1 MTRHSQLM
9 RLLIVATLLVPL
21 ARTSGGYVL
30 QAQGPPVPLP
40 KGCAGTT
47 AQIDIYP
54 PGPTVKDVIQI
65 TPSGEWMTSCAPVYQ
80 AHQVTGNVVKI
91 YAASNPF
98 CQLCM
103 QVLTPWEFTVEAG
116 PLPAGTYTVELHL
129 SICSRSPYLYDRTS
143 FTVTHVPVST
153 VISVDGG
160 ELSYHYV
167 GHTTSLAVPPGA
179 LSAPSVF
186 TISYHIPP
194 TTTGQ
199 LRGMDHFFDLD
210 GTQTVFATPLTLT
223 VSYSESM
230 RGPIVPGTENL
241 YRWQDSQWVAD
252 SITLASR
259 CSDGLSAQITHF
271 SLFGVLGES
280 KRVYLPIVLK

>member
-1 MTRHSQLM
+1 MTKQSDLM
-9 RLLIVATLLVPL
+9 RLLIVATLLIPL
-21 ARTSGGYVL
+21 ARTSGEHVL
-30 QAQGPPVPLP
+30 QAQGPPVPLS

-47 AQIDIYP
+47 DHIDIYP
-54 PGPTVKDVIQI
+54 PEPTAEDVIQI
-65 TPSGEWMTSCAPVYQ
+65 TPSGVWGTSCAPVYQ
-80 AHQVTGNVVKI
+80 AHQVTGNVIRI
-91 YAASNPF
+91 YAAANPL
-98 CQLCM
+98 CQLCL

-116 PLPAGTYTVELHL
+116 PLPAGAYTVELYIR
-129 SICSRSPYLYDRTS
+129 ICVWPPYLHDKTS

-153 VISVDGG
+153 VISADGG
-160 ELSYHYV
+160 ELIYHYV

-179 LSAPSVF
+179 LSAPSMF

-210 GTQTVFATPLTLT
+210 GAQTVFAMPLALT

-241 YRWQDSQWVAD
+241 YRWQDSQWVTD

-259 CSDGLSAQITHF
+259 RSDGLSAQITHL

-280 KRVYLPIVLK
+280 RRAYVPIVLK

>member
-47 AQIDIYP
+47 EHIDIYP
-54 PGPTVKDVIQI
+54 SRPTVEDVIQI
-65 TPSGEWMTSCAPVYQ
+65 TPSGERTTSCVPVYQ
-80 AHQVTGNVVKI
+80 AHQVTGNVIEI
-91 YAASNPF
+91 YAAVNPF
-98 CQLCM
+98 CLPCL
-103 QVLTPWEFTVEAG
+103 QVLTSWEFTVEVG
-116 PLPAGTYTVELHL
+116 PLPAGTYTVELYNR
-129 SICSRSPYLYDRTS
+129 ICDWPPYLHDRTS
-143 FTVTHVPVST
+143 FTVTHVPKSK
-153 VISVDGG
+153 VISADGG
-160 ELSYHYV
+160 ELTYRYV

-194 TTTGQ
+194 PTTGQ
-199 LRGMDHFFDLD
+199 LQGMDHFFDLD
-210 GTQTVFATPLTLT
+210 GAQTVFATPLTLT
-223 VSYSESM
+223 VSYSESV
-230 RGPIVPGTENL
+230 RGLIVPGTENL
-241 YRWQDSQWVAD
+241 YRWQDSQWVTD
-252 SITLASR
+252 SITLMSR
-259 CSDGLSAQITHF
+259 CPDGLSAQITHL

-280 KRVYLPIVLK
+280 KRAYLPIVLK

>member
-1 MTRHSQLM
+1 MTKQSDLM
-9 RLLIVATLLVPL
+9 RLLIVAALLVPL

-30 QAQGPPVPLP
+30 QAQGPPVSLP

-47 AQIDIYP
+47 DQIDIYP
-54 PGPTVKDVIQI
+54 PGPTVGDVIQI
-65 TPSGEWMTSCAPVYQ
+65 TPSGEWMTSCVPVYQ
-80 AHQVTGNVVKI
+80 AHHVTGSVIEI
-91 YAASNPF
+91 YAEVNPS
-98 CQLCM
+98 CHPCL
-103 QVLTPWEFTVEAG
+103 QVLTPWEFTVKVG

-129 SICSRSPYLYDRTS
+129 SICSRSPRLHDRKS

-153 VISVDGG
+153 VISADGG
-160 ELSYHYV
+160 ELIYHYV

-210 GTQTVFATPLTLT
+210 GTQTVFAMPLTLT
-223 VSYSESM
+223 ISYSESV

-241 YRWQDSQWVAD
+241 YRWQDSRWVTD

-259 CSDGLSAQITHF
+259 CSDGLSAQVTHL

-280 KRVYLPIVLK
+280 KRAYVPIVLK